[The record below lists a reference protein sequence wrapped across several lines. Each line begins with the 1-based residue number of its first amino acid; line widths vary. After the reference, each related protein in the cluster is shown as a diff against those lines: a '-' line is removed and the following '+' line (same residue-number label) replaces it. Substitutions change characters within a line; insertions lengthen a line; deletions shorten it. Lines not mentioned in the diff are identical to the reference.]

1 MSEPRDHLESIDQP
15 TVHHEETDVNIRAI
29 FGFGGALLVVA
40 IVVHVAVWG
49 SSGISMPGRR
59 WSRDHRRAATDEAR
73 RPPEPRLQVAPG
85 EGGGIQGPGG
95 RDSDRLL
102 VGEPRD
108 RNGEDADCRGDAGD
122 GAERLARSRGGRRP
136 AEVNAGCSP

>member
-49 SSGISMPGRR
+49 LFRYFDARETLEQGPSSPL
-59 WSRDHRRAATDEAR
+59 ATDETR
-73 RPPEPRLQVAPG
+73 RPPEPRLQVAPR
-85 EGGGIQGPGG
+85 EEAAEFKVQ
-95 RDSDRLL
+95 
-102 VGEPRD
+102 
-108 RNGEDADCRGDAGD
+108 EDAILTGYSWVNRETGTVRIPIAEAMRMTVQKGLPARPTAGD
-122 GAERLARSRGGRRP
+122 QQK
-136 AEVNAGCSP
+136 